1 MNEEVSTQS
10 SRSLALPAAAFA
22 LGVIHQYLFLGNRYG
37 VSYPLFTVL
46 FYAYMLCF
54 AKDKIRKPQAAGFA
68 GLAFILLLSMTFG
81 LFANEFFYHLNTLVL
96 PVLIFLHLAY
106 MIGDGRP
113 AYDQFSLVFG
123 ALDHLI
129 PQNLRQWP
137 RIVDV
142 FRRASG
148 QAEDGG
154 NRQVL
159 GKVLIG
165 LCISFPLLLV
175 VLLLLSSADGVF
187 HSVLSEIP
195 VWLSNVSFV
204 EGLTRTLWALLLGM
218 FFFGLLRGFLFPH
231 QEEEVPV
238 DLARPEQT
246 NKTEWPDFRVDSI
259 IAATVLTSINTVYVL
274 FVCVQFS
281 YLFGAWQGVLPSG
294 DTYAEY
300 ARRGFFELIM
310 VAGINFIILLGLL
323 LLGTKGTERLNK
335 VIRGLLYL
343 LTGCSAVMLYSA
355 YSRLAL
361 YEEAYGYTTIRFLV
375 HGFMIFLGL
384 LLAVTALRIGL
395 PRFPLARC
403 YIMLIAAAYLVMNF
417 IGMDA
422 IIAGKN
428 IARYEA
434 TGKIDAAYLLTLS
447 SDAVPRLIEF
457 SRKQNGMLDSGLR
470 TKRMDLAKKNVK
482 WPAFNLSR
490 HRALT
495 KLDRYLEK

>member
-1 MNEEVSTQS
+1 MNEEAAS
-10 SRSLALPAAAFA
+10 SQTRSLALPAAAFA

-46 FYAYMLCF
+46 FYAYMLGF
-54 AKDKIRKPQAAGFA
+54 AKDKIRKPSAGGYA
-68 GLAFILLLSMTFG
+68 GLAFIFLLSMTFG
-81 LFANEFFYHLNTLVL
+81 LFGNEFFYHLNMAVI

-106 MIGDGRP
+106 VLGDGRP

-137 RIVDV
+137 RVVDII
-142 FRRASG
+142 RRASG
-148 QAEDGG
+148 QSEDEGS
-154 NRQVL
+154 RHVL

-204 EGLTRTLWALLLGM
+204 EGFTRTLWALVLGM
-218 FFFGLLRGFLFPH
+218 FFFGLLRGFLFPF
-231 QEEEVPV
+231 QDEGVPGV
-238 DLARPEQT
+238 MAQPEQPD
-246 NKTEWPDFRVDSI
+246 KTEWPDMRVDSI
-259 IAATVLTSINTVYVL
+259 IAATVLTAVNTVYVL

-294 DTYAEY
+294 ETYAEY

-335 VIRGLLYL
+335 AIRGLLYL
-343 LTGCSAVMLYSA
+343 LTGCSGVMLYSA

-384 LLAVTALRIGL
+384 LLTVTALRIGL
-395 PRFPLARC
+395 PRFPLAKC
-403 YIMLIAAAYLVMNF
+403 YILLTAAAYLVMNF

-422 IIAGKN
+422 MIAGKN

-447 SDAVPRLIEF
+447 DDAVPRLIEF
-457 SRKQNGMLDSGLR
+457 SRQNNGMLDSGLR
-470 TKRMDLAKKNVK
+470 NKRSDLAVAAGK
-482 WPAFNLSR
+482 WPSFNLSR

-495 KLDRYLEK
+495 ELGRYLEK